1 MTGSYIG
8 PTKHL
13 NAETTMPKTT
23 NALLADHRPIK
34 RGHIVVLIVA
44 FAIALLLATSG
55 FQTFWSKERR
65 LIAAAE
71 EIVTALKA
79 YRDGSP
85 GTAKEF
91 PLELADLNHDPRM
104 LSDKRYLGTLPV
116 DPITQ
121 KQQWGVVRN
130 NVNQVIGVHSLSNDT
145 PTLFA
150 KLFAFRGGGTEER
163 RGQVS
168 TLLD

>member
-1 MTGSYIG
+1 
-8 PTKHL
+8 
-13 NAETTMPKTT
+13 MPKNT
-23 NALLADHRPIK
+23 NAILADHRPIK
-34 RGHIVVLIVA
+34 RGHIVVLVVA

-91 PLELADLNHDPRM
+91 PLELADLSRDPRM
-104 LSDKRYLGTLPV
+104 LSDTRYLPTLPV
-116 DPITQ
+116 DPLTQ
-121 KQQWGVVRN
+121 KQEWGVVRN
-130 NVNQVIGVHSLSNDT
+130 KNNQVIGVHSLSSET
-145 PTLFA
+145 PTIFA
-150 KLFAFRGGGTEER
+150 QLLAFKGREKYSDWKFSAE
-163 RGQVS
+163 
-168 TLLD
+168 

>member
-1 MTGSYIG
+1 ML
-8 PTKHL
+8 K
-13 NAETTMPKTT
+13 NT
-23 NALLADHRPIK
+23 NAIIADHRPIK

-85 GTAKEF
+85 GTAEEF
-91 PLELADLNHDPRM
+91 PLELGDLSHDPRL
-104 LSDKRYLGTLPV
+104 LSDRRYLTTLPV

-121 KQQWGVVRN
+121 KQEWGMVRN
-130 NVNQVIGVHSLSNDT
+130 KVNQVIGVHSLSNET
-145 PTLFA
+145 PTIFA
-150 KLFAFRGGGTEER
+150 QLLAFKGSEKYSDWKFSAE
-163 RGQVS
+163 
-168 TLLD
+168 